1 MGHKRGLISRYQSFA
16 MARCLRMGKTDVI
29 TYKYVINGV
38 NTVQGIEH
46 LDFSQG
52 ILCLL
57 VHDYVPVATYVTWN
71 PEVKKNLFFPT
82 ITRSLMILKIKGFRL
97 FHAQLV
103 KDMKENLCK
112 VSHWFLQLK
121 KLNLQM
127 ET

>member
-1 MGHKRGLISRYQSFA
+1 MGRKRGLISRYQSFA

-71 PEVKKNLFFPT
+71 PEVKKKTSSFP
-82 ITRSLMILKIKGFRL
+82 
-97 FHAQLV
+97 Q
-103 KDMKENLCK
+103 
-112 VSHWFLQLK
+112 SHGL
-121 KLNLQM
+121 
-127 ET
+127 

>member
-1 MGHKRGLISRYQSFA
+1 
-16 MARCLRMGKTDVI
+16 MGKIDVI

-38 NTVQGIEH
+38 NTVQAIEH

-57 VHDYVPVATYVTWN
+57 VHDCVPVATYVTWN

-112 VSHWFLQLK
+112 VSHWFLQLRK
-121 KLNLQM
+121 
-127 ET
+127 